1 MTAVKAQGL
10 VQVWPASLS
19 DFFFAVFIDL
29 LRCTHRAQVPLIF
42 QPTTR
47 PNVQRFRVF
56 TSGLSPLFWQFSDAY
71 SDAVHGACLQDVVPI
86 LSVLV
91 PSEIQ

>member
-10 VQVWPASLS
+10 VQVWLASLS

-29 LRCTHRAQVPLIF
+29 WRSHRAQVPHIF

-47 PNVQRFRVF
+47 PNVQRFSVF
-56 TSGLSPLFWQFSDAY
+56 TSGLPPLFWQFSDAC

-86 LSVLV
+86 LSVFA